1 MAGRDG
7 GTGGVRIDLAIN
19 IPTILS
25 LIAALCSGIM
35 WVNNQFSNV
44 RNDVLLISADVRV
57 LEQRT
62 TQAEREITDI
72 KHNTAQQINQ
82 FRGEVRE
89 DLRDIKTSVQKL
101 ADIK

>member
-1 MAGRDG
+1 MADKEEKP
-7 GTGGVRIDLAIN
+7 GGVRIDLAIN

-35 WVNNQFSNV
+35 WVNNQFSSV
-44 RNDVLLISADVRV
+44 RNDVLIVTSDVRV
-57 LEQRT
+57 LEVKTAQ
-62 TQAEREITDI
+62 QERELLDI
-72 KHNTAQQINQ
+72 KTNTAQQINQ

-101 ADIK
+101 ADKK